1 MQITE
6 ALERR
11 TIDYVTRED
20 DGITLHCT
28 DCHSFTLHVV
38 DGEIQ
43 LKGQN
48 VKIILP
54 GLDFNGVQHSWV

>member
-20 DGITLHCT
+20 DGITLVCT
-28 DCHSFTLHVV
+28 DGHSISLHVV
-38 DGEIQ
+38 DGQIEF
-43 LKGQN
+43 KGQN

-54 GLDFNGVQHSWV
+54 GLDFNGTAGTWS

>member
-20 DGITLHCT
+20 NGITLVCT
-28 DCHSFTLHVV
+28 DGHSISLFV
-38 DGEIQ
+38 DENKQIQ
-43 LKGQN
+43 LGGQN
-48 VKIILP
+48 VQIILP
-54 GLDFNGVQHSWV
+54 GLDAFGKQWV

>member
-20 DGITLHCT
+20 SGITLVCT
-28 DCHSFTLHVV
+28 DGHSISLHVV
-38 DGEIQ
+38 DGQIQ

-48 VKIILP
+48 VQIILP
-54 GLDFNGVQHSWV
+54 GMDAFGRQAWT

>member
-20 DGITLHCT
+20 DGITLVCT
-28 DCHSFTLHVV
+28 DGHSISLQVV
-38 DGEIQ
+38 EGQIEF
-43 LKGQN
+43 KGQN
-48 VKIILP
+48 VRIIVP
-54 GLDFNGVQHSWV
+54 GLDFMGGQGI